1 MPDSSQPSTEPAGT
15 TRGLAQA
22 ILAVTPD
29 GIPEQALHRGRQC
42 LLDFLGVALGAAGEP
57 AIGILVDTA
66 RALRSNPVATV
77 LGRTERTDAPWAA
90 LINGS
95 MAHLLDFDDTHS
107 PTFLHGYSAILAAE
121 LALCESFHAPV
132 PGSHFLAAF
141 VAGYETSARVALSL
155 HPSHYDRGWYV
166 SSTAGAFGAAAA
178 CGWLLGLSP
187 DQMAH
192 ALGLAAS
199 QGAGLR
205 EMFGSMNK
213 CLDVG
218 KAAQNGMLAA
228 LLAARGFTSSPRVLE
243 ATRGFCR
250 VFSDSPH
257 LEALTS
263 GWGSRWEILSSGC
276 KPYPCG
282 VVIHPA
288 IEAMLALHDEQGVRP
303 EAVAHVKARCHPRV
317 LELTGKVAPTSGLEG
332 KFSIYHCLAAALT
345 DGRVGPATFTDARVQ
360 DSALAAL
367 RHLIQ
372 VETDPGLAPDQA
384 QVTVKLAAGPEL
396 AVFIEHAAGSPEH
409 PLTDGQLA
417 AKFAG
422 LATGHLGES
431 TIQEIR
437 EEVDRLETLA
447 DITTLLK
454 LCRGGS

>member
-1 MPDSSQPSTEPAGT
+1 MPDSSQSSAEPAGT

-22 ILAVTPD
+22 ILAVATD
-29 GIPEQALHRGRQC
+29 SIPEQALHRGRQC
-42 LLDFLGVALGAAGEP
+42 LLDFLGVALGASDEP

-66 RALRSNPVATV
+66 RALRSNPVATI

-107 PTFLHGYSAILAAE
+107 PTFLHGSSAILAAE

-141 VAGYETSARVALSL
+141 VAGYETSARVALSIY
-155 HPSHYDRGWYV
+155 PSHYDRGWYV
-166 SSTAGAFGAAAA
+166 SGTAGAFGAAAA
-178 CGWLLGLSP
+178 CSWLLGLSP
-187 DQMAH
+187 DQMVH

-199 QGAGLR
+199 EGAGLR

-218 KAAQNGMLAA
+218 KAAQNGLLAA
-228 LLAARGFTSSPRVLE
+228 LLAARGFASSPRALE

-263 GWGSRWEILSSGC
+263 GWGSRWEILSSGF

-282 VVIHPA
+282 SVIHPA

-303 EAVAHVKARCHPRV
+303 EAVAHIRARP
-317 LELTGKVAPTSGLEG
+317 
-332 KFSIYHCLAAALT
+332 
-345 DGRVGPATFTDARVQ
+345 
-360 DSALAAL
+360 
-367 RHLIQ
+367 
-372 VETDPGLAPDQA
+372 
-384 QVTVKLAAGPEL
+384 
-396 AVFIEHAAGSPEH
+396 
-409 PLTDGQLA
+409 
-417 AKFAG
+417 
-422 LATGHLGES
+422 
-431 TIQEIR
+431 
-437 EEVDRLETLA
+437 
-447 DITTLLK
+447 
-454 LCRGGS
+454 CR